1 MTIKSG
7 KREGTEELRQS
18 SISSHGKAQY
28 CVYCQTRNVTML
40 KTCGKC
46 GVVKYCSKMCQRRHY
61 RSHKKIFDAIFHL
74 FNQQKKE
81 VVKRGQCQANSGLI
95 GKQNVVKLYIND
107 KPVDIIWDTGTKI
120 SIIS

>member
-1 MTIKSG
+1 
-7 KREGTEELRQS
+7 
-18 SISSHGKAQY
+18 
-28 CVYCQTRNVTML
+28 
-40 KTCGKC
+40 
-46 GVVKYCSKMCQRRHY
+46 MCQRRHY
-61 RSHKKIFDAIFHL
+61 RSHKKIFDAILHL

-81 VVKRGQCQANSGLI
+81 VVKRGQCQANSSLI